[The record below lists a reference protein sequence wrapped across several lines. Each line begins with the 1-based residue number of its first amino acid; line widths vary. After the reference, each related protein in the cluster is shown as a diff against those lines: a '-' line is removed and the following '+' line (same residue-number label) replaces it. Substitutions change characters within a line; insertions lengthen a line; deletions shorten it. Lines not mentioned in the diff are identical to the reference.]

1 MGVSARHP
9 PTYRSL
15 ERKPVSHSHAY
26 LNEDRTMRSWKIFL
40 ALGLVAAVPLRGQD
54 TGRLTGIVR
63 NEAGQPIASASVVL
77 QGRGIG
83 TSTAADGRYLLVA
96 PAGSQTVVATLVGY
110 GNATQRVNV
119 VAGQTVTADFQLS
132 VRAVQL
138 EGITAVGYGTQ
149 QRRTVTGAVSSV
161 SAEQLAELPTF
172 NAIKAIQNRI
182 PGVDITN
189 AGNKPGDGVSIRIR
203 GVRSISANND
213 PLFVVDGVPIAGGIG
228 DFNPDDI
235 TSIDI
240 LKDAAATAVYG
251 SRGANG
257 VVLVTTKGAGTGG
270 VQTQFTGGV
279 SYGGQSAYGLPQ
291 MMNNEQYVAM
301 LQAAAAYAGVSA
313 QPSSLLN
320 NVALQAFNAG
330 QQTDWQELIERT
342 GYQKNFQLGMNGT
355 TGNTRFNISG
365 SYFDQSGTAVGLQ
378 FNRTTGNASID
389 HTQGRLRLSVSGNYT
404 HSLQTVNGGDGLW
417 GAARQQT
424 GFGLARDANGALIT
438 NPDGDPLAYNPLKL
452 VEGRVSDNRRDRLFA
467 SAFATFRL
475 LEGVDLRVNFGPD
488 YTQTSAGNYTG
499 ADVQF
504 GGASYRSAS
513 YNQNTNF
520 QYVLNNMLQVNRD
533 IGSAH
538 RIDATLLYAVAKSR
552 FVFSNTS
559 AQNIPYDEAL
569 YYAIGQ
575 GDNYQASTG
584 LTETAGQSYMGRLN
598 YTLLDRY
605 TIMGAVRRD
614 GASVLAPGRK
624 WTTFPTVGVAWQ
636 LGDEPFMSGFDWI
649 TALKLRGSWGRTGSS
664 AINAYQTQ
672 GALSNGK
679 INFGSATAPAYYP
692 NPGNPANPDL
702 GWEKTDQTDVAVE
715 FGLFDNRLTGSADW
729 YRMNTTDLL
738 LSRSLPGTSGYNS
751 ALQNIGSTRNT
762 GIELQLS
769 SINLQNWHGFRWQT
783 DLNWAHNKNEITGL
797 AAYSDP
803 TACPPAAPLC
813 DANNGWFVGHPI
825 NTGGQTNPLNAN
837 GAFTGDAQRRTWY
850 DYKQIGVWQLGQ
862 EAEAARYGSKP
873 GQIRILDVNDDGIIN
888 AADRVLQGSTYPKWT
903 GSIYNRFTYKN
914 VDLAVL
920 ANIRW
925 GYTIWNTFIPS
936 LFGRN
941 GQIVADYWTPANPHD
956 VNPSPNLN
964 GNPVAYGPSRG
975 YISGNHWR
983 IRNIRLGY
991 TLPSNLASR
1000 FRATSL
1006 RIYATAT
1013 EPYVHFKYDYFD
1025 PESGWAGGAPNYR
1038 TLLIGADVIF

>member
-1 MGVSARHP
+1 
-9 PTYRSL
+9 
-15 ERKPVSHSHAY
+15 
-26 LNEDRTMRSWKIFL
+26 MRSCKIVL
-40 ALGLVAAVPLRGQD
+40 AIGLVAAVPLQGQE

-63 NEAGQPIASASVVL
+63 NEQGQPIASASVLVL
-77 QGRGIG
+77 GRGIG
-83 TSTAADGRYLLVA
+83 TVTAADGRYLLAAV
-96 PAGSQTVVATLVGY
+96 PAGSQTVVAALIGY
-110 GNATQRVNV
+110 GDATQRVNV
-119 VAGQTVTADFQLS
+119 VAGQTATADFQLS

-149 QRRTVTGAVSSV
+149 QRRTVTGAVSTV
-161 SAEQLAELPTF
+161 NADQLAELPTF

-189 AGNKPGDGVSIRIR
+189 TGNKPGDGVSIRIR
-203 GVRSISANND
+203 GVRSISASND

-240 LKDAAATAVYG
+240 LKDAAATAIYG

-257 VVLVTTKGAGTGG
+257 VVLVTTKGAATGG
-270 VQTQFTGGV
+270 VTTQFTGGI
-279 SYGGQSAYGLPQ
+279 SYAGQSAYGLPQ
-291 MMNNEQYVAM
+291 MMNNEQYVAA
-301 LQAAAAYAGVSA
+301 LQAAAAYQGLDPNDV
-313 QPSSLLN
+313 QSLLTYQSRYD
-320 NVALQAFNAG
+320 AY
-330 QQTDWQELIERT
+330 QQGLHTDWQDVIERT
-342 GYQKNFQLGMNGT
+342 GYQKNFQLGMNGIS
-355 TGNTRFNISG
+355 GNTRFNISG
-365 SYFDQSGTAVGLQ
+365 NYYDQTGTAVGLA
-378 FNRTTGNASID
+378 FNRVTGNASVD

-424 GFGLARDANGALIT
+424 GFGLAHDSTGALIT

-452 VEGRVSDNRRDRLFA
+452 VEGRVSENRRDRVFA

-475 LEGVDLRVNFGPD
+475 LDGVDLRVNFGPD
-488 YTQTSAGNYTG
+488 YTQSSTGNFTG

-504 GGASYRSAS
+504 GGASYRTAA
-513 YNQNTNF
+513 YRQNTNF
-520 QYVLNNMLQVNRD
+520 QYVLDNMLQVSRD
-533 IGSAH
+533 FGSAH
-538 RIDATLLYAVAKSR
+538 RVDATLLYGIQKTR
-552 FVFSNTS
+552 FVFDSTS
-559 AQNIPYDEAL
+559 AQNIPYDEASF
-569 YYAIGQ
+569 YAIGQ
-575 GDNYQASTG
+575 GDNYQAATG
-584 LTETAGQSYMGRLN
+584 LTETALQSYMGRVN
-598 YTLLDRY
+598 YTFLNRY
-605 TIMGAVRRD
+605 TVMGAVRRD
-614 GASVLAPGRK
+614 GSSVLAPGRK

-636 LGDEPFMSGFDWI
+636 LGDESFMQGLEWI
-649 TALKLRGSWGRTGSS
+649 SSLKLRGSWGRTGNS
-664 AINAYQTQ
+664 AISAYQTQ

-679 INFGSATAPAYYP
+679 INFGPVTAPAYYS
-692 NPGNPANPDL
+692 NPLNPANPDL
-702 GWEKTDQTDVAVE
+702 GWEKTTQADVAIE
-715 FGLFDNRLTGSADW
+715 FGLFANRLTGSADW

-738 LSRSLPGTSGYNS
+738 LTRSLPGTAGYTS

-769 SINLQNWHGFRWQT
+769 SINLQNWNGLRWQT

-797 AAYSDP
+797 AFYSDP
-803 TACPPAAPLC
+803 TACPPAAPRC

-825 NTGGQTNPLNAN
+825 NTGGQTNPLNSN

-850 DYKQIGVWQLGQ
+850 DFQQLGVWQLGE
-862 EAEAARYGSKP
+862 EAEAERYGSKP

-903 GSIYNRFTYKN
+903 ASIYNRFTYKN
-914 VDLAVL
+914 LDLSVL

-925 GYTIWNTFIPS
+925 GYTIWNTFLPS

-941 GQIVADYWTPANPHD
+941 GQIVADYWTPTNPHN

-964 GNPVAYGPSRG
+964 GNPLAYGNSRG
-975 YISGNHWR
+975 YISGSHWR
-983 IRNIRLGY
+983 IRNVRLGY
-991 TLPSNLASR
+991 TLPQDLASR
-1000 FRATSL
+1000 FNATSL

-1025 PESGWAGGAPNYR
+1025 PESGWAGGSPNYR
-1038 TLLIGADVIF
+1038 TLLIGADVTF